1 MRSTVDLP
9 LFLPLLESGA
19 CIVTPGKR
27 LAREITDSWV
37 RHCES
42 ASSVIATP
50 KVTTVDSWLEQAW
63 SRAVEAG
70 QLPPSRLLTPQ
81 QDLAV
86 WQLLIRSD
94 LEERIG
100 FSLTHPRAAAQ
111 RAQAAWNKLMMHDGA
126 GLKDLWSAFQYDDD
140 CQVFSEWARRYN
152 ARLSELGAVSRY
164 GAYQQLLS
172 LPMTE
177 RPTVGLFTVPDLPP
191 LTRKALD
198 HLASVT
204 LIDPDRGNHADLPV
218 QSFATRDDELFAAA
232 QWARASSAGSGQRVG
247 IVLLDMANDR
257 NRLEYFL
264 RQEFDCLDARYN
276 DLPVNFA
283 TGMPLANT
291 PLFRDALTALEWEL
305 HPLGRSQWLSL
316 TRSPYLAFQD
326 DSEMIPALIQ
336 AQFMSGS
343 HEISIENALHIAAR
357 QNPLSRVTAILRS
370 IRSSRTHKGVK
381 NLDDWTEVIR
391 ERLALWSWPGRPGL
405 DSIEYQ
411 QFQRLDAS
419 LDALAS
425 LAGVLPHQSYE
436 SALGLWRD
444 CLAATV
450 FQPKTPHDSIQIL
463 GPLEAV
469 GGRFD
474 ALWICGA
481 QRGVLPARPRVE
493 PFLPAAIQK
502 ALGMADIDEAALT
515 EEASTLLRVWLAG
528 SREVIASFHRID
540 RGLPQHASA
549 LLSGN
554 VSEANTFWFPPAR
567 WAGPLQVESA
577 PVDVSLPLEAPEI
590 AGGTSL
596 IRDQAACP
604 FRAFARHRL
613 NLPSLQPIVI
623 GISASERGAFLH
635 EALFRLWRQLESSDA
650 LASLSPSAEKNL
662 IEEAVTA
669 AMQQTESAC
678 ETLGYSLRERVG
690 SACWQ
695 LEQQL
700 CVDLLAQWLGHERE
714 RSASFRIVEM
724 EQNQTLQVEGL
735 SLTLRPDRI
744 DEFED
749 GRRAVIDYKTRAPSR
764 TRWLGERP
772 QEPQLPLYS
781 LLDPKIQGI
790 AFAELPAS
798 DSVQFIA
805 LGEELGL
812 GKGDDKSLE
821 QQTRSIAATWP
832 ELVAQWEASLQQ
844 LAREFMAGEAT
855 VSPQPGACDYCD
867 LASLC
872 RINEQ
877 SANADPAALE
887 DSA

>member
-1 MRSTVDLP
+1 L
-9 LFLPLLESGA
+9 
-19 CIVTPGKR
+19 
-27 LAREITDSWV
+27 
-37 RHCES
+37 
-42 ASSVIATP
+42 
-50 KVTTVDSWLEQAW
+50 
-63 SRAVEAG
+63 
-70 QLPPSRLLTPQ
+70 RLLTPQ

-86 WQLLIRSD
+86 WQQLIRSD

-140 CQVFSEWARRYN
+140 CQVFSEWARRYS

-218 QSFATRDDELFAAA
+218 QSFTTRDDELFAAA
-232 QWARASSAGSGQRVG
+232 QWARASSAVSGQRVG

-305 HPLGRSQWLSL
+305 HPLGRSRWLSL

-326 DSEMIPALIQ
+326 ESEMIPALIQ

-343 HEISIENALHIAAR
+343 HEMSLENALHIAAR

-391 ERLALWSWPGRPGL
+391 ERLALWGWPGRPGL

-450 FQPKTPHDSIQIL
+450 FQPKTPHDSIQVL

-481 QRGVLPARPRVE
+481 QRGLLPARPRVE

-502 ALGMADIDEAALT
+502 ALGMADIDESALT
-515 EEASTLLRVWLAG
+515 EEASTLLQVWHAG
-528 SREVIASFHRID
+528 SREVIASFHSAEQ
-540 RGLPQHASA
+540 GLPQHASA
-549 LLSGN
+549 LLSGK
-554 VSEANTFWFPPAR
+554 VSKANTCWFPPAR

-577 PVDVSLPLEAPEI
+577 PVDVSLPLETPET

-596 IRDQAACP
+596 VRDQATCP

-635 EALFRLWRQLESSDA
+635 EALFRLWRQIESSDA

-669 AMQQTESAC
+669 AMQQTEGAC
-678 ETLGYSLRERVG
+678 EARGYSLRERVG
-690 SACWQ
+690 SACWE

-700 CVDLLAQWLGHERE
+700 CVDLLAEWLVHERE
-714 RSASFRIVEM
+714 RSASFRVVEM
-724 EQNQTLQVEGL
+724 EKNQILQVEGL

-744 DEFED
+744 DEFEN

-764 TRWLGERP
+764 TRWLGGRP

-798 DSVQFIA
+798 DLVQFIA
-805 LGEELGL
+805 LGEDLGL
-812 GKGDDKSLE
+812 GQGDNKSLE
-821 QQTRSIAATWP
+821 QQTRGIATTWP
-832 ELVAQWEASLQQ
+832 ELVAQWETSLKH
-844 LAREFMAGEAT
+844 LAREFMSGEAT
-855 VSPQPGACDYCD
+855 VNPQPGACDYCD

-872 RINEQ
+872 RINEL
-877 SANADPAALE
+877 SASADPARSE
-887 DSA
+887 DPA